1 MPQKKIPMRMCVG
14 CRVMKEKRE
23 LIMIVLPPDG
33 DAGGICID
41 FKGKKNGRGA
51 YLCRDEACLAKAKKT
66 RALERALSSEARPN
80 IKIDDAIYAQLSEQ
94 MKFGGDPV

>member
-1 MPQKKIPMRMCVG
+1 MPQKRIPMRMCVG
-14 CRVMKEKRE
+14 CRTMREKRE
-23 LIMIVLPPDG
+23 LNRVVLPPDG
-33 DAGGICID
+33 DANGICID

-66 RALERALSSEARPN
+66 RALERALSSETRPN
-80 IKIDDAIYAQLSEQ
+80 IKIDDAVYAQLSEQ

>member
-14 CRVMKEKRE
+14 CRTMREKRE
-23 LIMIVLPPDG
+23 LIRVVLPPDG
-33 DAGGICID
+33 DASGICID

-80 IKIDDAIYAQLSEQ
+80 IKIDDAIYALLSEQ

>member
-23 LIMIVLPPDG
+23 LIRIVLPPDG